1 MGLYAMALYATAEA
15 AFAKLFPKTIE
26 RFRTEP
32 GVVYYHAEEVFDS
45 FIAGY
50 NFGRCELIDEITAPF
65 RTRAE
70 TAERERDEA
79 RAEVERLRAGPASSW
94 NPLVQYIATMPADDA
109 KVIDELA
116 EFDAA
121 REEGAASERA
131 AIVAYIQWRFE
142 SLEAL
147 SYVELDRL
155 VDAIE
160 SLDHHRDG
168 GTP

>member
-79 RAEVERLRAGPASSW
+79 RA
-94 NPLVQYIATMPADDA
+94 N
-109 KVIDELA
+109 
-116 EFDAA
+116 
-121 REEGAASERA
+121 GAASERA